1 MAPLKQIA
9 PAFSDEA
16 MALAF
21 ADRHGPSLRYVALW
35 GSWMSWTGAHWRSDS
50 TLHAYDLA
58 RQIARE
64 TATGCNHKKTAA
76 QIASAKTVA
85 AIEKLAK
92 ADRRIAATEDQWDC
106 KLSAFN
112 ATTAIDLETGID
124 HPPNPIDY
132 HTKIA
137 AIAQAPEGTPCPM
150 WMEFLH
156 TVTGGDAELVGSS
169 NGS

>member
-1 MAPLKQIA
+1 M
-9 PAFSDEA
+9 
-16 MALAF
+16 
-21 ADRHGPSLRYVALW
+21 
-35 GSWMSWTGAHWRSDS
+35 
-50 TLHAYDLA
+50 
-58 RQIARE
+58 
-64 TATGCNHKKTAA
+64 
-76 QIASAKTVA
+76 A